1 MYQENLVKTF
11 VHLENKQERI
21 FLPIQLR
28 IEVQKSL
35 LDGATRNRNVISN
48 MNQEVPKNEIINIKN

>member
-35 LDGATRNRNVISN
+35 LDGATRNRDVISN
-48 MNQEVPKNEIINIKN
+48 INQEVPKQEIIIIGN